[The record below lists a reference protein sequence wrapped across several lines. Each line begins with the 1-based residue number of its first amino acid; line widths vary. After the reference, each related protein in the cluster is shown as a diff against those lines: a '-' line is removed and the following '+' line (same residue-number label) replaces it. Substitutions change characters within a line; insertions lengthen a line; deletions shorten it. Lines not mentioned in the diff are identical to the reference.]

1 MYRRSGRK
9 RLPTSK
15 VIKVSGG
22 VVASATKKARQQHSD
37 IPANFPTSEPTCR
50 TSQSTLASTERI
62 TTPTFTILALTENL
76 NTDTRT
82 TVTSPTIVQSSDVID
97 PVNDLNLSFNNTGNG
112 LPVEIV
118 KASVSIARN
127 IGQYIKQKISMGEY
141 VDLGSLLNNP
151 QNNTGANQT
160 FTINQGQLVL
170 K

>member
-1 MYRRSGRK
+1 
-9 RLPTSK
+9 
-15 VIKVSGG
+15 
-22 VVASATKKARQQHSD
+22 
-37 IPANFPTSEPTCR
+37 
-50 TSQSTLASTERI
+50 
-62 TTPTFTILALTENL
+62 
-76 NTDTRT
+76 
-82 TVTSPTIVQSSDVID
+82 VTSPTIVQSSDVIN